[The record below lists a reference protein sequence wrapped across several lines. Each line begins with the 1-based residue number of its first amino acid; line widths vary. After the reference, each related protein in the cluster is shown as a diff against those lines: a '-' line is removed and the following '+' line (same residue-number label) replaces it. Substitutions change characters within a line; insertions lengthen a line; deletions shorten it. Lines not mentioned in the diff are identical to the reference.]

1 VGGPIGIAVKMGA
14 HCLPKITSK
23 EAMQTVLPIDGAWKR
38 IDTMTAEE
46 FLDCAE
52 TLLSRLPVEVQ
63 RQTRIWLYAL
73 DYSVLDYSVDEHKQ
87 YLERW
92 YALDNLLRLGVELPV
107 PKKCE
112 VAA

>member
-1 VGGPIGIAVKMGA
+1 
-14 HCLPKITSK
+14 
-23 EAMQTVLPIDGAWKR
+23 
-38 IDTMTAEE
+38 
-46 FLDCAE
+46 
-52 TLLSRLPVEVQ
+52 
-63 RQTRIWLYAL
+63 
-73 DYSVLDYSVDEHKQ
+73 VLDYSVDEHKQ